1 MTWRAVVTGFVNGRC
16 GVDETAHLH
25 QEVSRLNLHNDMKA
39 ETKTTIILINGVK
52 SVMSGEEA
60 TGPKDSLNPNVV
72 RHQRSTGGNGEAP
85 QGEHRTRFEHMLF

>member
-1 MTWRAVVTGFVNGRC
+1 
-16 GVDETAHLH
+16 
-25 QEVSRLNLHNDMKA
+25 
-39 ETKTTIILINGVK
+39 
-52 SVMSGEEA
+52 MSGEEA